1 MTRSD
6 SFVADASNI
15 RLDQFLALRKQDFSR
30 SHWKSLIDSGAV
42 TVDGVERSADYKLR
56 GGETIRVAHPEA
68 GWAEDAS
75 LDAWVLHEDK
85 DLLVLDKPAGLL
97 MHPLGTSWLAR
108 PDAALAEKEPNLAGL
123 LQKARPALAKVWRCG
138 IVHRLDRQTSGVL
151 LVAKTKAAQDRLL
164 EDFKERRVKKI
175 YRAVVRGVPERE
187 KARVQ
192 APIGRKPGHRK
203 VVVTPFGKAAE
214 TSFEVA
220 ESCPAA
226 AIVEA
231 RPLTGRTHQIRAHL
245 GLIGHPVCGDVEF
258 EAKQESRGGLWPP
271 RMLLHAYRIDFVH
284 PASGKPASFRAPLP
298 KDFRDFW
305 ARCKKEGRS

>member
-1 MTRSD
+1 MARSE
-6 SFVADASNI
+6 SLVADAAGM
-15 RLDQFLALRKQDFSR
+15 RLDQFLALRKPDFSR
-30 SHWKSLIDSGAV
+30 SHWKSLIDGGSV
-42 TVDGVERSADYKLR
+42 TVDGVARPAAYKLR
-56 GGETIRVAHPEA
+56 GGETIRVVRPEA
-68 GWAEDAS
+68 GWAEEAS
-75 LDAWVLHEDK
+75 FDDWVLHEDK

-97 MHPLGTSWLAR
+97 MHPLGTSWLQR
-108 PDAALAEKEPNLAGL
+108 PEAALAEAEPNLAGI

-164 EDFKERRVKKI
+164 EAFREREVKKV
-175 YRAVVRGVPERE
+175 YRAVVRGVPVEG
-187 KARVQ
+187 KTRVH

-203 VVVTPFGKAAE
+203 VLVTPFGKTAE
-214 TSFEVA
+214 TSFEVV

-226 AIVEA
+226 ALVEA

-258 EAKQESRGGLWPP
+258 EAKQAKPWPP

-284 PASGKPASFRAPLP
+284 PGSGEPVHFQAPLP
-298 KDFRDFW
+298 KDLREFW
-305 ARCKKEGRS
+305 TLCKKEKPS